1 MKEEFYK
8 ADRSESYEQVMKKLK
23 KSEQKY
29 ILVTADKR
37 KLMGY
42 VNLKRLKE
50 NQESN
55 WVKHIKMTP
64 VIEEDA
70 SLKDVLN
77 KMIENDV
84 TLIPIVDSDYN
95 LKATITME
103 IIQNYIS
110 DEYNQEE

>member
-1 MKEEFYK
+1 
-8 ADRSESYEQVMKKLK
+8 
-23 KSEQKY
+23 
-29 ILVTADKR
+29 
-37 KLMGY
+37 
-42 VNLKRLKE
+42 
-50 NQESN
+50 
-55 WVKHIKMTP
+55 

-84 TLIPIVDSDYN
+84 TLIPVVDSDNN

-110 DEYNQEE
+110 DEYNQED